1 MNIKNLIVTLVF
13 VSPSA
18 LAGDAENIKACVDEA
33 KSAGVSVDP
42 FQVIYKSSFF
52 KPSVAEWA
60 NARCE
65 VSSMNVENLIIN
77 GKEIIYQGFRGR
89 AAFDLNQRLEREID
103 AAVNALYTRAQLI
116 AAMKESSTKRLKSTN
131 VDLTVVKRD
140 VKSYVERALSTPP
153 DRPL

>member
-1 MNIKNLIVTLVF
+1 
-13 VSPSA
+13 
-18 LAGDAENIKACVDEA
+18 
-33 KSAGVSVDP
+33 
-42 FQVIYKSSFF
+42 
-52 KPSVAEWA
+52 
-60 NARCE
+60 
-65 VSSMNVENLIIN
+65 MNVENLIIN

-116 AAMKESSTKRLKSTN
+116 AAMKESSTKRLKSPN
-131 VDLTVVKRD
+131 VDLTVVERD